1 MGVVF
6 DVLVVTNALFQREAR
21 NHFNCPT
28 LNGMELE
35 NLGGPGT
42 QFGHW
47 KARLVEV
54 CYIIHLYTVDRY
66 RKVYSC
72 TQVYFI

>member
-1 MGVVF
+1 MSL
-6 DVLVVTNALFQREAR
+6 DFQREAR

-42 QFGHW
+42 QYNHW
-47 KARLVEV
+47 KKKLVEV
-54 CYIIHLYTVDRY
+54 
-66 RKVYSC
+66 SC
-72 TQVYFI
+72 